1 MQTTDPTTLK
11 RRAQALQLNGLLS
24 NWSACCTE
32 PWVTTLLDWEEQE
45 RTRRSMERRL
55 HSAHIG
61 RFKPLADY
69 DWSWPEQID
78 QGAVSDL
85 MTLQFMQNASN
96 AILVGPSG
104 VGKTTIA
111 QNIAH
116 QAVLQGHTVMFTTA
130 GKLLGELASLDSD
143 SALRTRLR
151 HYARPA
157 LLAIDEVG
165 YLSYSSRYAD
175 LLFELVSRRHEQKS
189 TLLTTNK
196 SFAEWSEVFPNAACV
211 VALVDR
217 LVHHAEIIGI
227 KGESYRQK
235 EAQEHAK
242 ARTSKRKTSKGA
254 P

>member
-1 MQTTDPTTLK
+1 MPTNDVTTLQ
-11 RRAQALQLNGLLS
+11 RRAQALQLHGMLA
-24 NWSACCTE
+24 NWSSCSTQ
-32 PWVTTLLDWEEQE
+32 PWVSTLLDWEEQE
-45 RTRRSMERRL
+45 NSRRSLERRL

-61 RFKPLADY
+61 RFKPLVDY
-69 DWSWPEQID
+69 DWNWPLQID

-85 MTLQFMQNASN
+85 MTLQFLQSANN
-96 AILVGPSG
+96 AILIGPSG

-116 QAVLQGHTVMFTTA
+116 QAVLQGHTVIFTTA

-157 LLAIDEVG
+157 LLVIDEVG

-175 LLFELVSRRHEQKS
+175 LLFELISRRHEQRS
-189 TLLTTNK
+189 TLITTNK

-235 EAQEHAK
+235 EAQEYAK
-242 ARTSKRKTSKGA
+242 VRAGKRKASKA
-254 P
+254 MT

>member
-1 MQTTDPTTLK
+1 MQTTETTTLK
-11 RRAQALQLNGLLS
+11 HRAQSLQLHGLLA
-24 NWSACCTE
+24 NWSACSSE
-32 PWVTTLLDWEEQE
+32 PWVEMLLDWEEKE
-45 RTRRSMERRL
+45 RTRRSLERRL

-85 MTLQFMQNASN
+85 MTLQFMQTARN

-151 HYARPA
+151 HYARPD

-217 LVHHAEIIGI
+217 LAHHAEIIGI

-242 ARTSKRKTSKGA
+242 ARTGKRKTSKA
-254 P
+254 AT

>member
-1 MQTTDPTTLK
+1 MPTPDPSTLK
-11 RRAQALQLNGLLS
+11 LRAQALQLHGVLS
-24 NWSACCTE
+24 HWSTCCTE
-32 PWVTTLLDWEEQE
+32 PWVGTLLDWEEQE

-55 HSAHIG
+55 HSARIG
-61 RFKPLADY
+61 RFKPLVDY

-78 QGAVSDL
+78 QACVSDL
-85 MTLQFMQNASN
+85 MTLQFLQSASN

-116 QAVLQGHTVMFTTA
+116 QAVLQGHTVVFTTA

-151 HYARPA
+151 HYARPD
-157 LLAIDEVG
+157 LLVVDEVG

-175 LLFELVSRRHEQKS
+175 LLFELISRRHERKS
-189 TLLTTNK
+189 TLITTNK
-196 SFAEWSEVFPNAACV
+196 SFAEWGEVFPNAACV

-217 LVHHAEIIGI
+217 LVHHAEIVGI
-227 KGESYRQK
+227 KGQSYRRK
-235 EAQEHAK
+235 EAQEHVR
-242 ARTSKRKTSKGA
+242 ARTAKRKPSKEA
-254 P
+254 T

>member
-1 MQTTDPTTLK
+1 MQTTDPGTLK

-24 NWSACCTE
+24 NWSSCSTE
-32 PWVTTLLDWEEQE
+32 PWVATLLDWEEQE
-45 RTRRSMERRL
+45 KTRRSMERRL

-69 DWSWPEQID
+69 DWNWPEQID

-85 MTLQFMQNASN
+85 MTLQFLQSATN

-116 QAVLQGHTVMFTTA
+116 QAVLQGHTVIFTTA

-143 SALRTRLR
+143 SALRSRLR

-157 LLAIDEVG
+157 LLAID
-165 YLSYSSRYAD
+165 
-175 LLFELVSRRHEQKS
+175 
-189 TLLTTNK
+189 
-196 SFAEWSEVFPNAACV
+196 
-211 VALVDR
+211 
-217 LVHHAEIIGI
+217 
-227 KGESYRQK
+227 
-235 EAQEHAK
+235 
-242 ARTSKRKTSKGA
+242 
-254 P
+254 

>member
-1 MQTTDPTTLK
+1 MQTTDLTTLK
-11 RRAQALQLNGLLS
+11 RRAQALQLHGVLA
-24 NWSACCTE
+24 NWSACSTE
-32 PWVTTLLDWEEQE
+32 PWVSTLLDWQEQE
-45 RTRRSMERRL
+45 NARRSMERRL

-61 RFKPLADY
+61 RFKPLTDY

-78 QGAVSDL
+78 QGAVSEL
-85 MTLQFMQNASN
+85 MTLQFLQSASN

-116 QAVLQGHTVMFTTA
+116 QAVLHGHTVMFTTA

-151 HYARPA
+151 HYARPS

-175 LLFELVSRRHEQKS
+175 LLFELISRRHEQKS
-189 TLLTTNK
+189 TLITTNK

-227 KGESYRQK
+227 KGQSYRQK
-235 EAQEHAK
+235 EAQEQAK
-242 ARTSKRKTSKGA
+242 ARAGKRKTSKGK